1 MSTEILAMSYK
12 LQTMTQWYLGLY
24 TAFDLVCLA
33 LLFIALFRIRH
44 GTVKVP
50 FSDHLT
56 RLILSAVMII
66 VENDIWNWISIG
78 HISVNITISWI
89 INITYFMAMQL
100 MYYNLFLYFYMSVVN
115 KPINGV
121 RAFYISIPCII
132 MIILNLTDFKHQW
145 FFTITN
151 DIEYVRGPFYVFEY
165 LVSYIYLLIPYI
177 HVVKQFIQSKLDGM
191 PIKKVQ
197 RNVHTMPATIGTMAL
212 IGMWVN
218 TIPLISIAT
227 SLTILF
233 LYVDLLEDFVTIDPI
248 STLNTK
254 AKFMTELKNRM
265 AIQDMNNR
273 DDLYVMMID
282 ILHLRLINDKYGH
295 TEGDNLIRRV
305 SQIIQRQTALSSK
318 LNLYA
323 ARYSGNMFAVILN
336 CSDEQDMINLCTN
349 LQVKV
354 TKSDIINKVDYHT
367 EIMYGF
373 SKYNHD
379 DNITK
384 LIENTLDNLAIN
396 KLKYEQI
403 KNINNIDK
411 EEET

>member
-1 MSTEILAMSYK
+1 MSTEILTMSYK

-24 TAFDLVCLA
+24 TAFDSVCVA
-33 LLFIALFRIRH
+33 LLFIALYRIRH

-50 FSDHLT
+50 FSDYLA
-56 RLILSAVMII
+56 RLILSAVIII

-78 HISVNITISWI
+78 HIPVNITISWI

-115 KPINGV
+115 KPINSA
-121 RAFYISIPCII
+121 RIFYMSIPCVI
-132 MIILNLTDFKHQW
+132 MIILNLANFKHQW